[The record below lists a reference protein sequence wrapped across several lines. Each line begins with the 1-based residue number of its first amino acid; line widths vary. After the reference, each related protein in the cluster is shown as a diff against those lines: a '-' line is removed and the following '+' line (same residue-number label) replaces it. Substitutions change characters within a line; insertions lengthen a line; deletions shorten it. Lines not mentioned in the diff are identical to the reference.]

1 MNPRDGFTRNVI
13 KRNYA
18 LITPD
23 GNVPSIFPGWTGCTP
38 VVLISAALGAGLSQF
53 LISLDLKSI
62 GAGKTG
68 KDEWFLYV
76 VAGRTKVNGI
86 ALAEGGFAFLPPGTK
101 YDVRGAAK
109 DSRLLVF
116 KKTYEPLAGQQP
128 LKFFTG
134 NEKEIS
140 EAPFLGDKHARL
152 KTLIPDSLATDMA
165 VNIFTYDSGAT
176 LPFVE
181 THVME
186 HGMLFLAGSGVY
198 RLDADRHPV
207 TAGDAIWIAPYCPQ
221 WFINDGSQPARYIY
235 YKDVNRLPK

>member
-1 MNPRDGFTRNVI
+1 MKSKSGFTRTVV

-23 GNVPSIFPGWTGCTP
+23 GHVPSVFPGWTNCTP
-38 VVLISAALGAGLSQF
+38 VVLISSALGAKLSQF
-53 LISLDLKSI
+53 LISLDVKSV
-62 GAGKTG
+62 GVGETG

-76 VAGRTKVNGI
+76 VAGKLKVNGVE
-86 ALAEGGFAFLPPGTK
+86 LTEGGFAFLPPGIK

-116 KKTYEPLAGQQP
+116 KKTYEPLAGQKP
-128 LKFFTG
+128 LNFFTG

-140 EAPFLGDKHARL
+140 EVPFLGDKHARL

-165 VNIFTYDSGAT
+165 VNIFTYDPGAT

-181 THVME
+181 RMI
-186 HGMLFLAGSGVY
+186 AGG
-198 RLDADRHPV
+198 
-207 TAGDAIWIAPYCPQ
+207 CP
-221 WFINDGSQPARYIY
+221 
-235 YKDVNRLPK
+235 